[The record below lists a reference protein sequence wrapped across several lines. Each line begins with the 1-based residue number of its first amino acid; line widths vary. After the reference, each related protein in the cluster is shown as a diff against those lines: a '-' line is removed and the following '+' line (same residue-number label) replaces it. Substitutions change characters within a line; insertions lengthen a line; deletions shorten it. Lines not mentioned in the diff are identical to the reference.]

1 MSRINAVDPA
11 EAPEKSR
18 PFLDAVNKSLGMTPN
33 LFRVAAQAPAALEGM
48 VSLTGALS
56 RGRINARTREAI
68 ALAVAQTNGCDY
80 CLSAHSLLGKG
91 AGLTEDAIA
100 AARHAGSADPR
111 IAAILTLARAIVEQR
126 GRISDAELAAAR
138 TAGLT
143 DGEIVE
149 VVGHVV
155 ANIFTNYLNNLADTD
170 IDFPAVHAAAA

>member
-11 EAPEKSR
+11 EAPEKAR

-56 RGRINARTREAI
+56 HGRINARTREAI

-100 AARHAGSADPR
+100 AARQAASADPR
-111 IAAILTLARAIVEQR
+111 IAAILTLARAIVDQS

-138 TAGLT
+138 SAGLT
-143 DGEIVE
+143 EGEVVE

-155 ANIFTNYLNNLADTD
+155 SNIFTNYLNNLADTD
-170 IDFPAVHAAAA
+170 IDFPVVHAAAA